1 MARSFSASTSNY
13 IGASAA
19 LVTAAPLILA
29 GWAKPA
35 STSGAYTILSITDSA
50 SDQNHFDLTQLNNT
64 MLAECKD
71 TVTSSASVSGVTSGA
86 WQHFA
91 AAFLSGTSR
100 YAYRNGTPGTEET
113 TSRTPSAAALN
124 KTTVGLL
131 RRLTLNFPYNGDI
144 GPCAVYAGA
153 SITKAVADDIIGQLA
168 RGRHPRDVR
177 PDLLVECW
185 DLTDRGSTL
194 IGMMGAMALNV
205 TGTCNP
211 TDNPLIIRRRPQAFE
226 IAAAGGG
233 GSIGSGDG
241 SSSGVGAASGVG
253 ASTAAS
259 AGSSAGTGAASATG
273 ASTAAAVGSASGVG
287 AASAVGADAAAGS
300 AGSSAGTS
308 SASGV
313 GASTAASVGSSSGVG
328 AANGVAQALQTIA
341 AVGSSSGTATAIA
354 VGSDA
359 SVQTASQTTPGIGLR
374 AARTLEHDPH
384 RDIDWS
390 LVTRRAELA
399 VERDRIE
406 KRNRT
411 NKQLMMLLMAA

>member
-71 TVTSSASVSGVTSGA
+71 TATSSASVTGVTSGA

-91 AAFLSGTSR
+91 AAFLSSTSR
-100 YAYRNGTPGTEET
+100 YAYLNGKPGTEET

-124 KTTVGLL
+124 RTTIGLL

-144 GPCAVYAGA
+144 GPCAVYTGA

-168 RGRHPRDVR
+168 KGKHPRDVR

-194 IGMMGAMALNV
+194 IGMMGAMALSV

-211 TDNPLIIRRRPQAFE
+211 TDNPTIIRRRPQMFVPSVVSGSTIINLLTANFTFTGQGIQSKTALTFSVNNNFLFSGKSIQNKLTTLLNATQFRFTPNNLNVSGGNIIDLTRATFAFTGKT
-226 IAAAGGG
+226 INVIQNTLI
-233 GSIGSGDG
+233 SL
-241 SSSGVGAASGVG
+241 
-253 ASTAAS
+253 TAATFRFIANAITVNIPGAVTTNQP
-259 AGSSAGTGAASATG
+259 AGSM
-273 ASTAAAVGSASGVG
+273 
-287 AASAVGADAAAGS
+287 
-300 AGSSAGTS
+300 
-308 SASGV
+308 
-313 GASTAASVGSSSGVG
+313 
-328 AANGVAQALQTIA
+328 
-341 AVGSSSGTATAIA
+341 
-354 VGSDA
+354 
-359 SVQTASQTTPGIGLR
+359 
-374 AARTLEHDPH
+374 
-384 RDIDWS
+384 
-390 LVTRRAELA
+390 
-399 VERDRIE
+399 
-406 KRNRT
+406 
-411 NKQLMMLLMAA
+411 LMMLARRLMGRRYRNKIGKHDGV